1 MFPWTDGFHWTAT
14 HVIFLSLF
22 FSAVLII
29 LSTFVS
35 GVWRTM
41 GDFRKRRAAAT
52 CWRET
57 FVELPAGERLCR
69 HQLAGR
75 VASRTC
81 DNAFDCRTCP
91 NYEKF
96 AARPISTAPKT
107 VGVPYSDELLY
118 HRGHTWVR
126 PDSDGTYCV
135 GLDEFAKH
143 LIGKPDSLKLPA
155 VCDEIESEATAWSM
169 TKNGHRVRVR
179 APLGGTVI
187 AVGGPDNEFYVKI
200 LPRGEANLLHLL
212 RGPEVAGWL
221 ASEVD
226 RLQLQLS
233 APNAPPCLAD
243 GGTLM
248 PELMDAEPQADWENV
263 LAGTF
268 LES

>member
-22 FSAVLII
+22 FAALLII

-35 GVWRTM
+35 GVWRTV
-41 GDFRKRRAAAT
+41 GDFRKHRAAAT

-57 FVELPAGERLCR
+57 FEELPAGERPCR

-75 VASRTC
+75 LASRTC
-81 DNAFDCRTCP
+81 DNAFDCRTCS

-96 AARPISTAPKT
+96 APLPIATAPKA
-107 VGVPYSDELLY
+107 VGVPYSDKLLY

-126 PDSDGTYCV
+126 AEWDGTYSV

-143 LIGKPDSLKLPA
+143 LVGKPDAVKLPA
-155 VCDEIESEATAWSM
+155 VCDEIESEGTAWGM
-169 TKNGHRVRVR
+169 TKNGHKFRVR
-179 APLGGTVI
+179 APLSGTVI
-187 AVGGPDNEFYVKI
+187 SVGGPDEDFYVKI
-200 LPRGEANLLHLL
+200 LPHGEANLRHLL

-226 RLQLQLS
+226 RLQMQLS

-248 PELMDAEPQADWENV
+248 PELMDAEPKADWENV
-263 LAGTF
+263 LAATF
-268 LES
+268 LDS